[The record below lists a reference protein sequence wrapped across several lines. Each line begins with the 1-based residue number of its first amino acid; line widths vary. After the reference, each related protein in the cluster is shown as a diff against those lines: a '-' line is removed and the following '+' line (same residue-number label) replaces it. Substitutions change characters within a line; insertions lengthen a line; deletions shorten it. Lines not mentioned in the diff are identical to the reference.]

1 MENGVPTRL
10 DTVTADKVGRKLRL
24 AGQVLAYDAETGV
37 VLLWARDVA
46 ALVDASNCVSAW
58 GVAEWLK
65 ERLCTVEVVG
75 YLEHAPADLR
85 VPPLPDHFPLTAP
98 QVDEGII
105 MRASLVVARRDLSL
119 SVWKEG
125 QENNGSRRGGGD
137 SSYPGF
143 VLLPN

>member
-1 MENGVPTRL
+1 
-10 DTVTADKVGRKLRL
+10 
-24 AGQVLAYDAETGV
+24 VLAYDAETGV

-46 ALVDASNCVSAW
+46 VLVDASNCVSAW
-58 GVAEWLK
+58 AVAEWLK

-75 YLEHAPADLR
+75 YLEHAPVRVLCVYNMLGDSFLCFEADLR

-98 QVDEGII
+98 RVDEGII